1 MQIFIFWKTECMYFR
16 EQSCGILGSEMTHC
30 GGDRNDFGLAGW
42 VTFVTRHWERRVVQ
56 MQGTV
61 GMVWK

>member
-1 MQIFIFWKTECMYFR
+1 MYFR
-16 EQSCGILGSEMTHC
+16 EQSCGILGSEMTHS

-42 VTFVTRHWERRVVQ
+42 VTFVTHHWERRVVQ